1 MSVELGPEEIAF
13 VVEPELDVAGKL
25 DFEAV
30 VLPVNLYDRSLCI
43 VLLDIFVDT
52 GRDSGSRY
60 CAASDF
66 YFLQGTVV
74 VEVNFDAVGEP
85 YFIVGR
91 MRNAFVKFDYGNL
104 SLWKVFFDIF
114 A

>member
-1 MSVELGPEEIAF
+1 MSVEFGAEEVAF
-13 VVEPELDVAGKL
+13 VVEPELYVAGEL

-30 VLPVNLYDRSLCI
+30 VLSVNLYNRSLCI
-43 VLLDIFVDT
+43 VLLHVFVDAC
-52 GRDSGSRY
+52 RDSGSGY
-60 CAASDF
+60 CATSDF
-66 YFLQGTVV
+66 YFLQGAVV
-74 VEVNFDAVGEP
+74 VEVNFDAIGEP

-91 MRNAFVKFDYGNL
+91 MQNAFVKFDDGNL